1 MGVVSP
7 NIHFTAGLLYPTNPP
22 PPPPLPN
29 VKSTNNQRTMFR
41 PSLRRLLA
49 PRILATRLHPLLR
62 QLPRPLLLPPALSP
76 RSLSST
82 PPARVK
88 SENHFPKELYES
100 IAEGTLE
107 GILMSLEI
115 LSEQRE
121 DIDVEYSVLLLLLL
135 PLSDPS
141 NPALTLP

>member
-1 MGVVSP
+1 
-7 NIHFTAGLLYPTNPP
+7 
-22 PPPPLPN
+22 
-29 VKSTNNQRTMFR
+29 MFR

-49 PRILATRLHPLLR
+49 PRILATRLIPAHPLR
-62 QLPRPLLLPPALSP
+62 HHPRLLPPALSP
-76 RSLSST
+76 RPFSST

-88 SENHFPKELYES
+88 SETHFPKELYES

-121 DIDVEYSVLLLLLL
+121 DVDVEYSV
-135 PLSDPS
+135 PPPS
-141 NPALTLP
+141 PRIYQPHR